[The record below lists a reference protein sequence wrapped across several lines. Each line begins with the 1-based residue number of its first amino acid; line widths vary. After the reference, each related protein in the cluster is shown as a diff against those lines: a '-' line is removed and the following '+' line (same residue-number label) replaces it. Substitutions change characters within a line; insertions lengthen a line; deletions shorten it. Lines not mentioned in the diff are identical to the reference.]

1 MTTPATEQQPVEK
14 RQHKRGIYL
23 LPNLFTT
30 SALFAGFYAVL
41 ASIDGAFD
49 QAVIAIFLALVL
61 DGLDGRVAR
70 LTHTQTEF
78 GAEYDSLSDLI
89 AFGLAPSLMMY
100 QWAFTGLGKLGWF
113 VAFIYTATT
122 ALRLARFNTVPGDDK
137 KYFTGLPSPS
147 AAAILAATLWVI
159 IDSGYQGGLLVWP
172 MALLTV
178 LVGLLMVS
186 NIRYYSF
193 KEIDFKGKV
202 PFISA
207 VVIMLGFAVLLT
219 KPAPILFALF
229 LTYGLSGPVMALYRM
244 RRRQQR
250 KVARQ

>member
-1 MTTPATEQQPVEK
+1 MPQARHPRK
-14 RQHKRGIYL
+14 RKRGIYL

-41 ASIDGAFD
+41 AAIEGNFD
-49 QAVIAIFLALVL
+49 QSVVAIFIAFIL

-70 LTHTQTEF
+70 LTQTQTAF

-89 AFGLAPSLMMY
+89 AFGLAPALLVH
-100 QWAFTGLGKLGWF
+100 QWALTGLGKLGWF

-122 ALRLARFNTVPGDDK
+122 ALRLARFNTVQTGDK

-147 AAAILAATLWVI
+147 AAAILAATVWI
-159 IDSGYQGGLLVWP
+159 IDNSGYPGT
-172 MALLTV
+172 ALSWLIVILTI
-178 LVGLLMVS
+178 LTGLLMVS

-207 VVIMLGFAVLLT
+207 VVIMLGLAVLLIR
-219 KPAPILFALF
+219 PAPVLFTLF
-229 LTYGLSGPVMALYRM
+229 LVYGLSGPIAALYRL
-244 RRRQQR
+244 RRHQQR
-250 KVARQ
+250 KARR

>member
-1 MTTPATEQQPVEK
+1 MPQK
-14 RQHKRGIYL
+14 RHKQKRGIYL

-41 ASIDGAFD
+41 AAIEGSFD
-49 QAVIAIFLALVL
+49 QSVVAIFIALVL

-70 LTHTQTEF
+70 LTQTETAF

-89 AFGLAPSLMMY
+89 AFGLAPALLVH
-100 QWAFTGLGKLGWF
+100 QWALSDMGKLGWF
-113 VAFIYTATT
+113 IAFIYTATT
-122 ALRLARFNTVPGDDK
+122 ALRLARFNTVQTGDK

-147 AAAILAATLWVI
+147 AAAILAATVWI
-159 IDSGYQGGLLVWP
+159 INNSGYPGT
-172 MALLTV
+172 ALDWLIAALTV

-193 KEIDFKGKV
+193 KEIDFRGKV

-207 VVIMLGFAVLLT
+207 VVIMLALAVILLR
-219 KPAPILFALF
+219 PAPILFTLF
-229 LTYGLSGPVMALYRM
+229 LMYGLSGPITALYRL
-244 RRRQQR
+244 RRQRQR
-250 KVARQ
+250 KTMTHH

>member
-1 MTTPATEQQPVEK
+1 MPQANHTRKQ
-14 RQHKRGIYL
+14 KRGIYL

-30 SALFAGFYAVL
+30 SALFAGFYAAL
-41 ASIDGAFD
+41 AAIEGNFD
-49 QAVIAIFLALVL
+49 QAVIAIFIALVL

-70 LTHTQTEF
+70 LTQTQTAF

-89 AFGLAPSLMMY
+89 AFGLAPALLVH
-100 QWAFTGLGKLGWF
+100 QWAFAEMGKLGWF

-122 ALRLARFNTVPGDDK
+122 ALRLARFNTVQTGDK

-147 AAAILAATLWVI
+147 AAAILASTVWI
-159 IDSGYQGGLLVWP
+159 IHDGGYPGA
-172 MALLTV
+172 ALDWLIASLTV

-193 KEIDFKGKV
+193 KEIDFKDKV

-207 VVIMLGFAVLLT
+207 VIIMLGLAVLLT
-219 KPAPILFALF
+219 RPAPILFTLF
-229 LTYGLSGPVMALYRM
+229 LVYGLSGPVTALYRL
-244 RRRQQR
+244 RRHRQ
-250 KVARQ
+250 RQTRN